1 MKPINQKNIQ
11 EDDTMTC
18 KQRIMAIRL
27 MEKMEKSS
35 KVTKED
41 GTMVYRNNDG
51 EVLVTARMTEKSK
64 S

>member
-1 MKPINQKNIQ
+1 
-11 EDDTMTC
+11 MTC
-18 KQRIMAIRL
+18 RQRIMAIRL

-35 KVTKED
+35 KVTIED

>member
-1 MKPINQKNIQ
+1 
-11 EDDTMTC
+11 MTC
-18 KQRIMAIRL
+18 RQRMMAIRL

>member
-1 MKPINQKNIQ
+1 
-11 EDDTMTC
+11 MTC
-18 KQRIMAIRL
+18 RQRMMAIRL

-35 KVTKED
+35 KVIKEDD

-51 EVLVTARMTEKSK
+51 EALVTARMTKKSE

>member
-1 MKPINQKNIQ
+1 
-11 EDDTMTC
+11 MTC
-18 KQRIMAIRL
+18 RQRIMALRL

-35 KVTKED
+35 KVTKEDD

-51 EVLVTARMTEKSK
+51 EVLVTARMTKKSE